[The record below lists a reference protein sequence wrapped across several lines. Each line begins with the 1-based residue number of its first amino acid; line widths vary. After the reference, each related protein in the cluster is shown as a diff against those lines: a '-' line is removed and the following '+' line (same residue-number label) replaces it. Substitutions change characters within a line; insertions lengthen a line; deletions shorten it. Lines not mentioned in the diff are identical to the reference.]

1 MRPKTPVAPGKK
13 VRCPKCETV
22 FVAEED
28 LDEVEEVKPTKKKAP
43 AKAIPAPPKPKPKE
57 EPKPA
62 KKDEDI
68 ETYGYIKD
76 ADDEDEEVQERKR
89 VNYAPDESIR
99 DMRGPA
105 IVKLREPAS
114 YLTLCGFIG
123 AGGWLLF
130 ILLMTIPFSFPIIE
144 DKKPEGERPAAAE
157 PGKPAK
163 GPEKSTF
170 HIWWSFDFY
179 NGVINRWN
187 NPASFWAIIFGFLML
202 ALYSGLISFGAIKL
216 VNMESRIWGI
226 AAGILA
232 LLPINVGGITFAI
245 AFGIQFGLR
254 QVEID
259 EDSIN
264 YLTIGIGV
272 LLWFASLGLG
282 VWTLI
287 VANDAVVLEGY
298 EYEPE

>member
-1 MRPKTPVAPGKK
+1 
-13 VRCPKCETV
+13 
-22 FVAEED
+22 
-28 LDEVEEVKPTKKKAP
+28 
-43 AKAIPAPPKPKPKE
+43 
-57 EPKPA
+57 
-62 KKDEDI
+62 
-68 ETYGYIKD
+68 
-76 ADDEDEEVQERKR
+76 
-89 VNYAPDESIR
+89 
-99 DMRGPA
+99 
-105 IVKLREPAS
+105 
-114 YLTLCGFIG
+114 
-123 AGGWLLF
+123 
-130 ILLMTIPFSFPIIE
+130 
-144 DKKPEGERPAAAE
+144 
-157 PGKPAK
+157 
-163 GPEKSTF
+163 
-170 HIWWSFDFY
+170 
-179 NGVINRWN
+179 WN